1 VRTQVASALDEP
13 VAGLAALD
21 PGTQLGTSPQLL
33 AEIARQRRYEL
44 YMQGLR
50 WEDTRRLGTA
60 ITTTPV
66 MEWLPTPR
74 QECLTNPG
82 AC

>member
-1 VRTQVASALDEP
+1 
-13 VAGLAALD
+13 
-21 PGTQLGTSPQLL
+21 L

-50 WEDTRRLGTA
+50 WEDTRRLGEA

-66 MEWLPTPR
+66 MPWLPIPR
-74 QECLTNPG
+74 QECLTNPDAG
-82 AC
+82 C